1 MRHILF
7 APEQQHYDVVILIKD
22 TYFNQAEL
30 LTHYVNDLVKQGIPA
45 DKIIAFDLEYDAKKV
60 TAKKCKDYLSK
71 LIPILIKLGIQ
82 YIYCADADYFKALT
96 KLTKADPHLGY
107 IKSCIYAEHLQVIYG
122 LNYSGLIYNPNQYSK
137 LDLSLKALSSA
148 YTGHYQ
154 ALGENVIQQAIYPET
169 EPDIREFLSGLHQHP
184 HLVCDIETFSL
195 ELFKA
200 HLGSIAFAWDQHHGG
215 SFLVDYRPIARID
228 DSDPYG
234 EYQENPK
241 IKQLLKQFFEKYTG
255 KLKFHNASYDLK
267 ILILNL
273 FMQHPQDYVGMLHGL
288 NVMTRHIDD
297 TKIIAFLA
305 LNSTAEISLGLKDL
319 SHEYLGNYAQQDIKD
334 IRQIYHPQLLQYNL
348 SDCLGTWYVYKKY
361 YPIMLQDQQAPI
373 YQDIMLP
380 TLKIVIQMELVGM
393 PINSQEV
400 QNAEYK
406 LLEIQLECLKELQ
419 KSDIVLKAQNTLQK
433 RELAKLNSKLKTKQH
448 GLDKVKDYLFNPNSS
463 DHLKVLLYELMG
475 LPVIDTTP
483 TKEPAT
489 GASTLEKLSHHTTN
503 KEYLD
508 VIQTLIELGKVNK
521 IITSFIPAFKNATP
535 KADGMSYLHANF
547 NINGTVSGRMSCNNP
562 NLQQIP
568 SGSSFAKTIK
578 QCFQAPKDWIFCSA
592 DFASLEDRINTLL
605 TKDPNKLSVYTQGF
619 DGHCLRAAYY
629 FNIPDID
636 LNDPQSVNAIKDSHP
651 QQRQDSKAPTFALT
665 YQGTWST
672 LVKNC
677 GFSEQM
683 AKQIESNYHQLYQV
697 SDQWIQDKLE
707 RCCQQGYIDVAFG
720 LRIRTPL
727 LARSILGNSKTLR
740 EAQAEA
746 RSVGNAISGQS
757 YGMLNNRAA
766 IAFMNKVWASP
777 YKYSI
782 FLVSMIHDAI
792 YLIIKNDL
800 DTLKWVN
807 DNLTSEMAW
816 QDLPEIQHD
825 EVKLEAELDVHYPT
839 WAHAITLPNHVSREQ
854 IYKICRSNQK

>member
-7 APEQQHYDVVILIKD
+7 ASEQNHYDVAILIKD
-22 TYFNQAEL
+22 SYFNKTEL
-30 LTHYVNDLVKQGIPA
+30 YNHYVKDLVLQGISA
-45 DKIIAFDLEYDAKKV
+45 DKIVAFDLEYDAKKV
-60 TAKKCKDYLSK
+60 SAKKAKDYLTK
-71 LIPILIKLGIQ
+71 LIPALKNLGVKF
-82 YIYCADADYFKALT
+82 IYCADAEYFKALT
-96 KLTKADPHLGY
+96 KLPKADPHFGY
-107 IKSCIYAEHLQVIYG
+107 VKTCIYADYIQVIYG

-137 LDLSLKALSSA
+137 LDLSIKTLSSA
-148 YTGHYQ
+148 YTGNYQ
-154 ALGENVIQQAIYPET
+154 ALGQNVIQQAIYPKNEN
-169 EPDIREFLSGLHQHP
+169 DIDDFLESLHQHP

-200 HLGSIAFAWDQHHGG
+200 HLGSIAFAWDEHHGG
-215 SFLVDYRPIARID
+215 SFLVDYCPVDRID
-228 DSDPYG
+228 DTDPYG
-234 EYQENPK
+234 EYQENLN
-241 IKQLLKQFFEKYTG
+241 IKQRLKQFFEKYKG
-255 KLKFHNASYDLK
+255 KLKFHNASYDIK

-273 FMQHPQDYVGMLHGL
+273 FMQHPQDYQGMLHGL
-288 NVMTRHIDD
+288 EILTRHVDD

-305 LNSTAEISLGLKDL
+305 LNTTADISLSLKDL
-319 SHEYLGNYAQQDIKD
+319 SHEYLGNYAQEDIKD
-334 IRQIYHPQLLQYNL
+334 IRKIYHPQLLEYNL

-361 YPIMLQDQQAPI
+361 YPMMLQDAQESI
-373 YQDIMLP
+373 YQEIMLP

-393 PINSQEV
+393 PVNPNEV
-400 QNAEYK
+400 LNAEAK
-406 LLEIQLECLKELQ
+406 LQQIEKNCLENLKQ
-419 KSDIVLKAQNTLQK
+419 SPAVKAAQIRLQK
-433 RELAKLNSKLKTKQH
+433 RELDKINSKLKTKQH
-448 GLDKVKDYLFNPNSS
+448 GFDKVEFYQFNPNSA
-463 DHLKVLLYELMG
+463 DHLKVLLYEVMS
-475 LPVIDTTP
+475 LPIIDTTP

-489 GASTLEKLSHHTTN
+489 GAGTIEKLSHHSQDP
-503 KEYLD
+503 EYQAVLKNL
-508 VIQTLIELGKVNK
+508 VELSKVSK
-521 IITSFIPAFKNATP
+521 ILTAFIPAFKNATS

-578 QCFQAPKDWIFCSA
+578 ECFQAPKDWIFCSA

-629 FNIPDID
+629 FNIPNID
-636 LNDPQSVNAIKDSHP
+636 LNDPKSVNTIKDIYP
-651 QQRQDSKAPTFALT
+651 QERQDSKAPTFALT

-677 GFSEQM
+677 GFTEAM

-697 SDQWIQDKLE
+697 SDQWIQEKLE
-707 RCCQQGYIDVAFG
+707 LCCQQGYIDVAFG

-766 IAFMNKVWASP
+766 IAFMQKVWASP

-807 DNLTSEMAW
+807 DNLTEEMAW
-816 QDLPEIQHD
+816 QDLPEIQHP
-825 EVKLEAELDVHYPT
+825 EVKLGAELDVHHPT
-839 WAHAITLPNHVSREQ
+839 WAQAITLPNHSSREE
-854 IYKICRSNQK
+854 IYKICKSNQN